1 MKNAIILFLSLLL
14 FSNTSWGQQYHML
27 GRFVNTAPD
36 STSLDSVAFEFTAT
50 TYAYYVNASTVPS
63 SSGTYAVVT
72 STMAPDSLFLFE
84 DSLGVCNTNNGGYT
98 VKFGLQYQLSP
109 YYGLTI
115 IESISSIDSCPSHSY
130 KIQGDYIGYEGEIVF
145 TNSVKNASNPS
156 ALHTNVYNAQLQ
168 ISSQYNEKISVQVM
182 NLNGQKMMA
191 AEQAI
196 LVNGQRDSFDF
207 RGLSPGIY
215 FVIIQS
221 EHERKAI
228 KFVL

>member
-1 MKNAIILFLSLLL
+1 MKFLCIKVKRRSFTLRYVIIMPRFIHSLLTNPEKTFLQRALQRHRIYSSVSETNLKAMKNAIILFLSLLL

-98 VKFGLQYQLSP
+98 VKFGLQ
-109 YYGLTI
+109 
-115 IESISSIDSCPSHSY
+115 
-130 KIQGDYIGYEGEIVF
+130 
-145 TNSVKNASNPS
+145 
-156 ALHTNVYNAQLQ
+156 
-168 ISSQYNEKISVQVM
+168 
-182 NLNGQKMMA
+182 
-191 AEQAI
+191 
-196 LVNGQRDSFDF
+196 
-207 RGLSPGIY
+207 
-215 FVIIQS
+215 
-221 EHERKAI
+221 
-228 KFVL
+228 